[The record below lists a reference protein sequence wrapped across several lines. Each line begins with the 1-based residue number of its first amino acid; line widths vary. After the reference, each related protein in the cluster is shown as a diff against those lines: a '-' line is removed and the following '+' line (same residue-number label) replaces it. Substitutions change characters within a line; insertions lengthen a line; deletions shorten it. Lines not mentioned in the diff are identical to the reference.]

1 MCSLLRLPIHIH
13 ELSPSVLVFVWFF
26 LLSLLFSLL
35 LFFVSFVVTGG
46 GVLEGRGHHSIMT
59 LDNRSRNRM
68 ITHKVKQCTHAPTH
82 TW

>member
-1 MCSLLRLPIHIH
+1 MNYHYL
-13 ELSPSVLVFVWFF
+13 FWFLCVS

-35 LFFVSFVVTGG
+35 LFFVSFVVIGG

-59 LDNRSRNRM
+59 LDNSSRNRM
-68 ITHKVKQCTHAPTH
+68 IAHKVKQCTHAPTQSQCTH